1 MSITATEKRKAI
13 KRILGRYKMFK
24 VMIENID
31 DEIDYF
37 DRLAGTPSHDDAVD
51 RERLENHL
59 HNLQYKRAE
68 LQTIIKQIDLSMKLL
83 TDLEKESIISK
94 YVHRRSWQEIGA
106 QLKYSGETCRQ
117 AAIVGLNKMADV
129 LYLSDIDPSQ

>member
-1 MSITATEKRKAI
+1 MTMTATEKRKAI

-37 DRLAGTPSHDDAVD
+37 DRLASMPSHDDAAD
-51 RERLENHL
+51 REELEKHRR
-59 HNLQYKRAE
+59 NLQSKRAE

-83 TDLEKESIISK
+83 TDLERESITSK
-94 YVHRRSWQEIGA
+94 YINGRSWQEVGA

-117 AAIVGLNKMADV
+117 AAIAGLNEMADV
-129 LYLSDIDPSQ
+129 LYLFDIDTSQ

>member
-1 MSITATEKRKAI
+1 MSMTATEKRKAI

-24 VMIENID
+24 IMIENID

-37 DRLAGTPSHDDAVD
+37 DRLAGMPSRDDAD
-51 RERLENHL
+51 REGLEKHR

-68 LQTIIKQIDLSMKLL
+68 IQTIINQIDLSMKIL

-94 YVHRRSWQEIGA
+94 YIYGRSWQEVGA
-106 QLKYSGETCRQ
+106 QLKYSGETCRH

-129 LYLSDIDPSQ
+129 LYLSDVDTSQ